1 MLDHTHLALIVL
13 LYPHEPHDV
22 MEIYV
27 GVGPDFG
34 IGEIDPQSG
43 GLRLLLTEVKTTR
56 GAQTERAI
64 WQAATRDYPWALRK
78 GDQLRNVGSWA
89 RNYEET
95 ALARGA
101 IRPEECVLW
110 GKDGPVTA

>member
-34 IGEIDPQSG
+34 IGVPWNHNSLSPRTNVEY
-43 GLRLLLTEVKTTR
+43 LFLTGHVCGPAT
-56 GAQTERAI
+56 AQE
-64 WQAATRDYPWALRK
+64 
-78 GDQLRNVGSWA
+78 
-89 RNYEET
+89 
-95 ALARGA
+95 
-101 IRPEECVLW
+101 
-110 GKDGPVTA
+110 